1 VGEGGGGRGEGIGL
15 GSIGT
20 IGHGAGTGT
29 ASSLLSV
36 GNLAGVA
43 SAAGV
48 VAGGQFIY
56 SLPEAVS
63 LHAHAS
69 ALLPFV
75 DRAVDVRPVTWLDGI
90 DGTPRSAV
98 RFVNSLQQTLPA
110 GTIALFEAGGFAGE
124 AALDRLEPGEQRFV
138 TYGVD
143 LDVTLTRS
151 SSKSSEAPQRVI
163 FAPGVEQLELH
174 YLKTTDDTYVV
185 ENRSVTP
192 RSLVLTTHLN
202 RNGTI
207 SGADGSDFDTA
218 SGRPLVVFKLAPS
231 TRAERTVHT
240 VEGLVRQ
247 TSVDQLTADGLRAT
261 LASSSLPG
269 GERGT
274 LTSVVTELAGAE
286 DDKKAEG
293 KVDADITKLKADIER
308 LKEEMKALGDAH
320 GGRAN
325 PFAAKVL
332 AAEDKLATLRAAR
345 DAAEARREGHRAAA
359 RTYLLKLTAR

>member
-1 VGEGGGGRGEGIGL
+1 
-15 GSIGT
+15 
-20 IGHGAGTGT
+20 
-29 ASSLLSV
+29 
-36 GNLAGVA
+36 
-43 SAAGV
+43 
-48 VAGGQFIY
+48 
-56 SLPEAVS
+56 
-63 LHAHAS
+63 
-69 ALLPFV
+69 
-75 DRAVDVRPVTWLDGI
+75 
-90 DGTPRSAV
+90 
-98 RFVNSLQQTLPA
+98 
-110 GTIALFEAGGFAGE
+110 
-124 AALDRLEPGEQRFV
+124 
-138 TYGVD
+138 
-143 LDVTLTRS
+143 
-151 SSKSSEAPQRVI
+151 
-163 FAPGVEQLELH
+163 
-174 YLKTTDDTYVV
+174 
-185 ENRSVTP
+185 
-192 RSLVLTTHLN
+192 
-202 RNGTI
+202 
-207 SGADGSDFDTA
+207 
-218 SGRPLVVFKLAPS
+218 VVFKLAPS